1 METFA
6 SNKENSLLDCSI
18 KFEAWGGKRSS
29 TDMEGLMVGSDASM
43 EYHHLDE
50 SNYYPWVQP
59 YCNHY
64 YYPEDKTKQAFKI
77 VKVLIKK
84 KMVKLDK
91 VKDFV
96 DLIDAVLEI
105 L

>member
-1 METFA
+1 MDSIVSDKGE
-6 SNKENSLLDCSI
+6 SLLDCSI
-18 KFEAWGGKRSS
+18 KWGNNDSS
-29 TDMEGLMVGSDASM
+29 TGGEMMIGDGSSH
-43 EYHHLDE
+43 YFDE
-50 SNYYPWVQP
+50 TNYYPWIQS

-64 YYPEDKTKQAFKI
+64 HYPEDKTKQAFKI
-77 VKVLIKK
+77 VKVLMKK

-96 DLIDAVLEI
+96 ELVDEILEI